1 MNGLSGLVHGTNVV
15 VTLMVTHLIASMVA
29 VELRNL
35 RLSVVALAVQSALL
49 AGIFASFA
57 YLLPEA
63 SHLWG
68 WVIVA
73 VVTKVII
80 IPVLLWVYTNR
91 LPEREVLPVIGFR
104 LSLVIVLVMT
114 IVFYRLMHTYIE
126 FIAPTRAALDE
137 PARSSLAIAFT
148 VFALGLYVLV
158 ARRDAVKIII
168 GLVLMENGVHL
179 SLVTLAP
186 SLRETTL
193 LGVATNVIITA
204 WLLLYLTGA
213 IYRVL
218 GTTDTATLSTL
229 KR

>member
-1 MNGLSGLVHGTNVV
+1 MNGLSGLVYGTNVV
-15 VTLMVTHLIASMVA
+15 VTLMVAHLIASIVA
-29 VELRNL
+29 VEWRSLKA
-35 RLSVVALAVQSALL
+35 SVVALAVQSALL

-63 SHLWG
+63 RYLWG
-68 WVIVA
+68 WVAAV
-73 VVTKVII
+73 VVTKVTI
-80 IPVLLWVYTNR
+80 IPILLWIYTNR
-91 LPEREVLPVIGFR
+91 LPEREVRPVIGFR
-104 LSLVIVLVMT
+104 LSLVLVLIMT
-114 IVFYRLMHTYIE
+114 VVFYRLMHTYIE
-126 FIAPTRAALDE
+126 FVAPTRAALDE

-168 GLVLMENGVHL
+168 GIVLLENGVHL

-186 SLRETTL
+186 TLPETTL
-193 LGVATNVIITA
+193 LGVATNVIVTA
-204 WLLLYLTGA
+204 WLLLYMTGA
-213 IYRVL
+213 IYREL